1 MFIEKTTLV
10 CIDDHNNEMGV
21 EINTVWY
28 VDIIF
33 ISLITVI

>member
-10 CIDDHNNEMGV
+10 CIDHHNSEMGV

-33 ISLITVI
+33 ISLITGI

>member
-1 MFIEKTTLV
+1 MIIEKTTLV
-10 CIDDHNNEMGV
+10 CIDHHNSEMGV

-33 ISLITVI
+33 ISLIKGI